1 MDIERA
7 KRIVGKELRV
17 YGGASEKVNR
27 YIGKFYERRIKND
40 RILAKVKGNH
50 GEYTVSLKLDERR
63 VDFNCSCYIG
73 KHGCHHCVALAHTFL
88 NDSES
93 FEIVNETKR
102 SGIKN
107 IEQLGNYLDYV
118 TLSELLD
125 ELKSVGISQKEFAQ
139 AIGTTSAHLT
149 SVKTSEARNRF
160 YKGLGAFKLAC
171 LWIIE
176 NAKKIKKVDKKSK
189 KIK

>member
-1 MDIERA
+1 MDIEQV

-27 YIGKFYERRIKND
+27 YIGKFYGCQIKND

-63 VDFNCSCYIG
+63 IDFNCSCYIG
-73 KHGCHHCVALAHTFL
+73 KGGCHHCFALAHTFL
-88 NDSES
+88 KNSES
-93 FEIVNETKR
+93 FEIVNEVDR
-102 SGIKN
+102 SGVKS

-118 TLSELLD
+118 TLGELLD

-139 AIGTTSAHLT
+139 AVGTTSAHLT

-160 YKGLGAFKLAC
+160 YKGLGATKLAC
-171 LWIIE
+171 LWMIE
-176 NAKKIKKVDKKSK
+176 NAGKIKKSDKKAKKIK
-189 KIK
+189 